1 MKIEY
6 IIEGDTYKKTIKRIV
21 PKEQKGIKI
30 TTKNDKVSGV
40 NNYVLCISCEGENL
54 NSAKILSEISSS
66 LTPEIESIGTKFY
79 MLSDEPSSYFA
90 KKLYPLAC
98 EFETKLRKLIYIAL
112 FDLDEQANKVVFEK
126 LKTNSKKAIGDV
138 KEVPKTN
145 FLEKATLGE
154 VFFFLFDNSEF
165 INEAKHKT
173 NTIVNDIERY
183 ATKAELIERI
193 SQIEE
198 KTIWNKLFAE
208 NFPDFNLPSVYR
220 ELFALRNDTMHF
232 HTITYKNFENAKKL
246 FQKTNLELDEQ
257 ISKGIVFES
266 TPENVEIISN
276 NKQYGLS
283 KLSSLF
289 KTLYDL
295 QPKIDYAGLSLAM
308 NELIKPLSN
317 LPDMSSIY
325 DALGGSMKHL
335 ANTLSGYND
344 IVAGLYSS
352 PLMDLYRS
360 LPNYNDILLNGW
372 GMPST
377 PLEEDNNE
385 NDDVENDNTNDD
397 VENDNNANEEKEPKD
412 KID

>member
-1 MKIEY
+1 M
-6 IIEGDTYKKTIKRIV
+6 
-21 PKEQKGIKI
+21 
-30 TTKNDKVSGV
+30 
-40 NNYVLCISCEGENL
+40 
-54 NSAKILSEISSS
+54 
-66 LTPEIESIGTKFY
+66 
-79 MLSDEPSSYFA
+79 
-90 KKLYPLAC
+90 AC

-165 INEAKHKT
+165 INEAKHKA

-276 NKQYGLS
+276 NKTATNTVEVEFKATAEEFEAAVQAAYLKQKKNISIPGFRKGKAPRSIIEKMYG
-283 KLSSLF
+283 KGF
-289 KTLYDL
+289 FY
-295 QPKIDYAGLSLAM
+295 
-308 NELIKPLSN
+308 E
-317 LPDMSSIY
+317 
-325 DALGGSMKHL
+325 DA
-335 ANTLSGYND
+335 
-344 IVAGLYSS
+344 I
-352 PLMDLYRS
+352 
-360 LPNYNDILLNGW
+360 NDILIRRRYGIEIIVARGKAMVEGRDGYYEYKFYDVYNASHTYTTETFEVDGQ
-372 GMPST
+372 T
-377 PLEEDNNE
+377 IYEDIL
-385 NDDVENDNTNDD
+385 VEDHRHGVSDILSKIINR
-397 VENDNNANEEKEPKD
+397 KD
-412 KID
+412 SEQ

>member
-6 IIEGDTYKKTIKRIV
+6 IIEGDAYKKAIKGMI

-30 TTKNDKVSGV
+30 TTKNSKISGV
-40 NNYVLCISCEGENL
+40 NNYVLSISCEGENI
-54 NSAKILSEISSS
+54 NNAKTLSGISSS
-66 LTPEIESIGTKFY
+66 LTPKIESVGTKFY
-79 MLSDEPSSYFA
+79 MLIDEPSSYFA
-90 KKLYPLAC
+90 QKLYPLVC
-98 EFETKLRKLIYIAL
+98 EFETKLRKFIYLAL

-165 INEAKHKT
+165 INEAKSKT

-198 KTIWNKLFAE
+198 KTIWNKLFAQ
-208 NFPDFNLPSVYR
+208 NFSDFNLPLVYR
-220 ELFALRNDTMHF
+220 ELFTLRNDTMHF
-232 HTITYKNFENAKKL
+232 HTITYDKFENAKKL
-246 FQKTNLELDEQ
+246 FQKTNFELDEQ
-257 ISKGIVFES
+257 ISKGIVLES

-295 QPKIDYAGLSLAM
+295 QPKIDYAGLSTTM

-325 DALGGSMKHL
+325 DVLGGSTTYL
-335 ANTLSGYND
+335 TNALSINND
-344 IVAGLYSS
+344 VITGLYSS
-352 PLMDLYRS
+352 PLTDFYKK
-360 LPNYNDILLNGW
+360 LPNYSDILLNGW
-372 GMPST
+372 GIDT
-377 PLEEDNNE
+377 PPLIEDDIENSDDE
-385 NDDVENDNTNDD
+385 NDKQARKNKG
-397 VENDNNANEEKEPKD
+397 KEAD
-412 KID
+412 

>member
-6 IIEGDTYKKTIKRIV
+6 IIEGDAYKKAIKSIV

-30 TTKNDKVSGV
+30 TTRNNKISGV
-40 NNYVLCISCEGENL
+40 NNYVLCISCERDNL
-54 NSAKILSEISSS
+54 NTAKVLSEISSS
-66 LTPEIESIGTKFY
+66 LTPKIESIGTKFY

-90 KKLYPLAC
+90 KKLYPLVC

-112 FDLDEQANKVVFEK
+112 FDLDEQANTVVLDK
-126 LKTNSKKAIGDV
+126 LRANLKKSIGDV
-138 KEVPKTN
+138 KDVPKTN
-145 FLEKATLGE
+145 FLEKATLGDL
-154 VFFFLFDNSEF
+154 FFFLFDNSEF
-165 INEAKHKT
+165 INEAKSKT

-198 KTIWNKLFAE
+198 KTIWNKLFAK
-208 NFPDFNLPSVYR
+208 NFPDFNLPLVYR
-220 ELFALRNDTMHF
+220 KLFTLRNDTMHF
-232 HTITYKNFENAKKL
+232 HTITYDKFENAKKL

-257 ISKGIVFES
+257 ISKGIVLES

-295 QPKIDYAGLSLAM
+295 QPRIDYAGLSMAI
-308 NELIKPLSN
+308 NQLIKPLSS
-317 LPDMSSIY
+317 LPDMSSVY
-325 DALGGSMKHL
+325 DALGGSISRL

-352 PLMDLYRS
+352 PLMDLYKS
-360 LPNYNDILLNGW
+360 LPNYSDILLSGW
-372 GMPST
+372 GINTT
-377 PLEEDNNE
+377 PLIEDDIENGDGEDDDGE
-385 NDDVENDNTNDD
+385 NDEQKPKNTQ
-397 VENDNNANEEKEPKD
+397 E
-412 KID
+412 